1 MPSVP
6 ETVLSVAALWLALAL
21 VVPKRNWRTIRLR
34 LQATGNGE
42 RRHPFGPP
50 LPSRSD
56 ISSRFLRLLAAEAP
70 RCLELGVP
78 LWLAVLHAEYLGL
91 QRRRLAEAEWAN
103 SPTGW
108 TWAHVRGRISEE
120 ELHKRLSDGAYPSPA
135 AKARLRFRLQY
146 TMPPMSW
153 LRHLDEDHI
162 EGHPNSTSDAIG
174 QRRGEEPL
182 IGQASLTVQTLGSL
196 KVCLGDTDL
205 TAKLHARPTVSFL
218 WQYLLVRATY
228 APGQPIP
235 RSVVADEL
243 YPGVERERQLERL
256 RKRLFHLQG
265 NLPELS
271 RCLEVTER
279 DLMLDIEACQVDAVE
294 ILRLANGNRGA
305 GLLPEPVAG
314 EMEAAIAAAAAE
326 FLPDWDDLQQTISGG
341 RGTAEEYVRS
351 LRARLQEARV
361 ALLARLGSH
370 FLARR
375 EAGHAA
381 SILDE
386 AFRLDPER
394 KGLAED
400 LATALEAAGHRARAA
415 EVRRRYIQ
423 RE

>member
-1 MPSVP
+1 MPPAP
-6 ETVLSVAALWLALAL
+6 ETVLSMAALWLAFAL

-34 LQATGNGE
+34 LQATCNGE

-50 LPSRSD
+50 LPPRSD
-56 ISSRFLRLLAAEAP
+56 VSSKFLRLLAAEAP
-70 RCLELGVP
+70 RCLELGIP
-78 LWLAVLHAEYLGL
+78 LWLAALRAEYLGS
-91 QRRRLAEAEWAN
+91 QRRRLAEAEWAS

-108 TWAHVRGRISEE
+108 TWAHLRGRINEE
-120 ELHKRLSDGAYPSPA
+120 ELHKRLSDGSYPSPA

-153 LRHLDEDHI
+153 LRHLDEDQL
-162 EGHPNSTSDAIG
+162 EAPPNSPPAADG
-174 QRRGEEPL
+174 QRQGEAPV
-182 IGQASLTVQTLGSL
+182 IAKASLTIQTHGSL
-196 KVCLGDTDL
+196 KVCLGDADL

-218 WQYLLVRATY
+218 WQYLLVRAMD

-243 YPGVERERQLERL
+243 YPGVDRERQLERL
-256 RKRLFHLQG
+256 RKRLFHMQG

-271 RCLEVTER
+271 RRLGVTER
-279 DLMLDIEACQVDAVE
+279 DLMLDTEACQVDALE
-294 ILRLANGNRGA
+294 ILQLASENRGT
-305 GLLPEPVAG
+305 GLLPEPVVA
-314 EMEAAIAAAAAE
+314 EVEAAIAAAAAE

-341 RGTAEEYVRS
+341 RGTAEEYVRNMRS
-351 LRARLQEARV
+351 RMQEARV
-361 ALLARLGSH
+361 GLLARLGSH

-375 EAGHAA
+375 EAGRAA

-394 KGLAED
+394 KGLAQD

-415 EVRRRYIQ
+415 EVRRGYVQ

>member
-6 ETVLSVAALWLALAL
+6 ETVLSVAALWLAFAL
-21 VVPKRNWRTIRLR
+21 LVPKRNWRTIRLR
-34 LQATGNGE
+34 LQTTASGG

-50 LPSRSD
+50 LPPRSD
-56 ISSRFLRLLAAEAP
+56 VSSRFLRLLASEAP

-78 LWLAVLHAEYLGL
+78 LWLAVRRAEYLGS
-91 QRRRLAEAEWAN
+91 QRRRLAEAECAS
-103 SPTGW
+103 SPAGW
-108 TWAHVRGRISEE
+108 MWAHLRGRISEE
-120 ELHKRLSDGAYPSPA
+120 ELHWRLSDSSYPSPP
-135 AKARLRFRLQY
+135 AKARLRFGQRY
-146 TMPPMSW
+146 GMPPTSW
-153 LRHLDEDHI
+153 LRDRDDDELEPAPSSPPI
-162 EGHPNSTSDAIG
+162 ANG
-174 QRRGEEPL
+174 QRQREALLSSETP
-182 IGQASLTVQTLGSL
+182 LTVQTLGDL

-218 WQYLLVRATY
+218 WQYLLVRAIY

-256 RKRLFHLQG
+256 RKRLFHMQG

-271 RCLEVTER
+271 RRLEVTER
-279 DLMLDIEACQVDAVE
+279 DLVLDIEACQVDAVE
-294 ILRLANGNRGA
+294 ILRLAAENRGA
-305 GLLPEPVAG
+305 GLLPEPIVA
-314 EMEAAIAAAAAE
+314 EVEAAIAAAAAE

-375 EAGHAA
+375 EAGRAA

-415 EVRRRYIQ
+415 DVRRRYVQ